1 MEILHN
7 AIVCP
12 LFQST
17 QILSKLRNRSFPMIK
32 LVFLL
37 AIWALPIYFS
47 VSLFQSVS
55 LIALLTT
62 LDTSELECLCQRG
75 KEPP

>member
-1 MEILHN
+1 MEILQN

-17 QILSKLRNRSFPMIK
+17 QILLKQRNRSFPMIK

-37 AIWALPIYFS
+37 PILELSIYFS

-62 LDTSELECLCQRG
+62 LDTSELECLYQRG
-75 KEPP
+75 KQPP